1 MNGNIQSYNNVTD
14 QGEEEE
20 VKEKMEK
27 EKQNYVVVSF

>member
-1 MNGNIQSYNNVTD
+1 MKGNIESYNNVTD
-14 QGEEEE
+14 EGEEE

>member
-1 MNGNIQSYNNVTD
+1 MNGNIRSYNNVTD
-14 QGEEEE
+14 EGEEE

>member
-14 QGEEEE
+14 EGEEE